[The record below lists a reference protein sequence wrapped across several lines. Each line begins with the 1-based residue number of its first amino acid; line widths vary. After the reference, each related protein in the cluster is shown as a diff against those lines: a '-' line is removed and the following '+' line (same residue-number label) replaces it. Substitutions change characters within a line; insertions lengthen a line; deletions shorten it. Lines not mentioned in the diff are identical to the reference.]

1 MRMANCSSR
10 KHDMPLINNAS
21 SKTNSNIIFSVASG
35 GGGGSGR
42 NNNNQ
47 SPYAGTVSP
56 VTTPPRTIDWYEIA
70 SIPSRLSAIEQKL
83 AIIIIPNERLETEW
97 QELRELGDKYRKLE
111 QEILKKEK
119 LWEIIKK

>member
-1 MRMANCSSR
+1 MANCSSR

-42 NNNNQ
+42 NNT
-47 SPYAGTVSP
+47 PYAGTVSP

-83 AIIIIPNERLETEW
+83 AIIIPNERLETEW
-97 QELRELGDKYRKLE
+97 QELRDLGDKYRKLE
-111 QEILKKEK
+111 QEILEKEK